1 MKLSTAR
8 TINVIRVLI
17 ADGILAEY
25 LAAAGFGEF
34 QPLEAADNE
43 AAYANNR
50 CIGFRLDQR

>member
-1 MKLSTAR
+1 
-8 TINVIRVLI
+8 VLI